1 MNKRIFLFCALFLI
15 FLSANTRILKA
26 QTPGEPYVILVEFTL
41 DGAKVDEAIELLSDI
56 QLQTLENEEG
66 CLVYD
71 VLLSEE
77 DPAKVFIYESYE
89 SEDAY
94 KVHSDAPYFKEIVLK
109 KLKPLIKSQKITKV
123 FPLNFE
129 GESGD
134 AEI

>member
-26 QTPGEPYVILVEFTL
+26 QTSGEPYVILVEFAL
-41 DGAKVDEAIELLSDI
+41 DGARVDEAIELLSDI

-77 DPAKVFIYESYE
+77 DPTKVFIYESYE

-94 KVHSDAPYFKEIVLK
+94 KVHSNAPYFKEIVLK
-109 KLKPLIKSQKITKV
+109 KLKPLIKSQKITRV

-134 AEI
+134 TEI

>member
-1 MNKRIFLFCALFLI
+1 MKKQVFIFCTLFLML
-15 FLSANTRILKA
+15 FSANTGIIKA
-26 QTPGEPYVILVEFTL
+26 QTSDEPYVILVEFVL
-41 DGAKVDEAIELLSDI
+41 DEAKVDEAIELLSDI

-77 DPAKVFIYESYE
+77 DPTKVFLYESYE
-89 SEDAY
+89 SEEAY
-94 KVHSDAPYFKEIVLK
+94 KVHSAAPYFKEIVLK

-129 GESGD
+129 GEFGD

>member
-1 MNKRIFLFCALFLI
+1 MQKQLFLFCTLFLM
-15 FLSANTRILKA
+15 LLLVPPHALQA
-26 QTPGEPYVILVEFTL
+26 QTAGEPYVILVEFML
-41 DGAKVDEAIELLSDI
+41 DEARLDEAIELLSDI
-56 QLQTLENEEG
+56 QTQTLENEEG

-71 VLLSEE
+71 VQLS
-77 DPAKVFIYESYE
+77 DYKPARIFLYESYE

-94 KVHSDAPYFKEIVLK
+94 KVHSNAPYYKEIVLK

-129 GESGD
+129 DALDD

>member
-94 KVHSDAPYFKEIVLK
+94 KVHSNAPYFKEIVLK
-109 KLKPLIKSQKITKV
+109 KLKPLIKSQKITRV

-134 AEI
+134 TEI

>member
-15 FLSANTRILKA
+15 LLSANTRILKA
-26 QTPGEPYVILVEFTL
+26 QTSGEPYVILVEFAL
-41 DGAKVDEAIELLSDI
+41 DGARVDEAIELLSDI

-94 KVHSDAPYFKEIVLK
+94 KVHSNAPYFKEIILK
-109 KLKPLIKSQKITKV
+109 KLKPLIKSQKITRV

-134 AEI
+134 TEI

>member
-26 QTPGEPYVILVEFTL
+26 QTSGEPYVILVEFAL
-41 DGAKVDEAIELLSDI
+41 DGARVDEAIELLSDI

-94 KVHSDAPYFKEIVLK
+94 KVHSNAPYFKEIVLK
-109 KLKPLIKSQKITKV
+109 KLKPLIKSQKITRV

-134 AEI
+134 TEI

>member
-1 MNKRIFLFCALFLI
+1 MQKHVILFCVLFLTL
-15 FLSANTRILKA
+15 LSAYPRHSQA
-26 QTPGEPYVILVEFTL
+26 QNAGEPYVILVEFTL
-41 DGAKVDEAIELLSDI
+41 DKSRVDEAIELLSDI

-77 DPAKVFIYESYE
+77 DPARVFIYESYE
-89 SEDAY
+89 SEAAY
-94 KVHSDAPYFKEIVLK
+94 KVHSNASYFKEIVLK

-129 GESGD
+129 GVLGD

>member
-26 QTPGEPYVILVEFTL
+26 QTSGEPYVILVEFAL
-41 DGAKVDEAIELLSDI
+41 DGARVDEAIELLSDI

-94 KVHSDAPYFKEIVLK
+94 KVHSNAPYFKEIVLK

-134 AEI
+134 TEI

>member
-94 KVHSDAPYFKEIVLK
+94 KVHSNAPYFKEIVLK

-134 AEI
+134 TEI

>member
-1 MNKRIFLFCALFLI
+1 MQKQLFLFCTLFLI
-15 FLSANTRILKA
+15 LLLVPPHALQA
-26 QTPGEPYVILVEFTL
+26 QTAGEPYVILVEFML
-41 DGAKVDEAIELLSDI
+41 DEARLDEAIELLSDI
-56 QLQTLENEEG
+56 QTQTLENEEG

-71 VLLSEE
+71 VLLSEQE
-77 DPAKVFIYESYE
+77 PARIFLYESYE

-94 KVHSDAPYFKEIVLK
+94 KVHSNAPYYKEIVLK

-129 GESGD
+129 DALDD

>member
-1 MNKRIFLFCALFLI
+1 MKKQIFLFCALFVMLI
-15 FLSANTRILKA
+15 STNTGILKA
-26 QTPGEPYVILVEFTL
+26 QTTSEPYVILVEFIL
-41 DGAKVDEAIELLSDI
+41 DEAKTDEAIELLSDI

-71 VLLSEE
+71 VLLCEE
-77 DPAKVFIYESYE
+77 DSTKVFIYESYE

-94 KVHSDAPYFKEIVLK
+94 KVHSSAPYFKEIVLK

-123 FPLNFE
+123 FPLNFD
-129 GESGD
+129 GEFGD

>member
-26 QTPGEPYVILVEFTL
+26 QTSGEPYVILVEFAL
-41 DGAKVDEAIELLSDI
+41 DGARVDEAIELLSDI

-94 KVHSDAPYFKEIVLK
+94 KVHSNAPYFKEIILK
-109 KLKPLIKSQKITKV
+109 KLKPLIKSQKITRV

-134 AEI
+134 TEI

>member
-1 MNKRIFLFCALFLI
+1 MQKQLFLFCTLFLM
-15 FLSANTRILKA
+15 LLLVPPHALQA
-26 QTPGEPYVILVEFTL
+26 QTAGEPYVILVEFML
-41 DGAKVDEAIELLSDI
+41 DEARLDEAIELLSDI
-56 QLQTLENEEG
+56 QTQTLENEEG

-71 VLLSEE
+71 VLLSEQE
-77 DPAKVFIYESYE
+77 PARIFLYESYE

-94 KVHSDAPYFKEIVLK
+94 KVHSNAPYYKEIVLK

-129 GESGD
+129 DALDD

>member
-1 MNKRIFLFCALFLI
+1 MQKQLFLFCTLFLM
-15 FLSANTRILKA
+15 LLLVPPHALQA
-26 QTPGEPYVILVEFTL
+26 QTAGEPYVILVEFML
-41 DGAKVDEAIELLSDI
+41 DEARLDEAIELLSDI
-56 QLQTLENEEG
+56 QTQTLENEEG

-71 VLLSEE
+71 VLLSEQE
-77 DPAKVFIYESYE
+77 PARIFLYESYE

-94 KVHSDAPYFKEIVLK
+94 NKEIVLK

-129 GESGD
+129 DALDD

>member
-26 QTPGEPYVILVEFTL
+26 QTSGEPYVILVEFAL

-94 KVHSDAPYFKEIVLK
+94 KVHSNAPYFKEIVLK
-109 KLKPLIKSQKITKV
+109 KLKPLIKSQKITRV

-134 AEI
+134 TEI

>member
-15 FLSANTRILKA
+15 LLSANTRILKA
-26 QTPGEPYVILVEFTL
+26 QTSGEPYVILVEFAL
-41 DGAKVDEAIELLSDI
+41 DGARVDEAIELLSDI

-94 KVHSDAPYFKEIVLK
+94 KVHSNAPYFKEIVLK
-109 KLKPLIKSQKITKV
+109 KLKPLIKSQKITRV

-134 AEI
+134 TEI